1 MKTCCAAALV
11 SAVRGTPAREA
22 MGEVSPRDVRFYFRT
37 SLPPQPRVGVA
48 SPLALPGKRR
58 SATRRLTRG
67 DAGWGFQQCSPEPG
81 QAPHEPNT

>member
-58 SATRRLTRG
+58 SATRRFSRG
-67 DAGWGFQQCSPEPG
+67 DAGSGILGVNFDG
-81 QAPHEPNT
+81 VG